1 MMIEIDVYYCYLSC
15 FTLITVMRSV
25 VKCFMWSDYTQHA
38 ISSLTF
44 RGAILYNL
52 DKIANCDRAID
63 VDIRLKTRPENFSC
77 RVLTLRSKRRVLG
90 SQTVC
95 VYRVVFIGT
104 SNMRRQTE
112 KLKCF

>member
-63 VDIRLKTRPENFSC
+63 VDIRLKTRPENFFMSC
-77 RVLTLRSKRRVLG
+77 
-90 SQTVC
+90 
-95 VYRVVFIGT
+95 FDP
-104 SNMRRQTE
+104 TE
-112 KLKCF
+112 VKA

>member
-1 MMIEIDVYYCYLSC
+1 MFYTDYRNE
-15 FTLITVMRSV
+15 
-25 VKCFMWSDYTQHA
+25 KCCKMFYA

-77 RVLTLRSKRRVLG
+77 RV
-90 SQTVC
+90 
-95 VYRVVFIGT
+95 
-104 SNMRRQTE
+104 
-112 KLKCF
+112 